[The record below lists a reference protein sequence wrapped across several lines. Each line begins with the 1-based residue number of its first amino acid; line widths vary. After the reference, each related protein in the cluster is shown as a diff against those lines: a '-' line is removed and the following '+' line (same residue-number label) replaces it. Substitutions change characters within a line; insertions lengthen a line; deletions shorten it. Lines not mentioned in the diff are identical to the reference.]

1 MEEIQRPKKQISDI
15 VRKLLKSND
24 VSIKTAAEYLDCTV
38 QSFRNK
44 LTRDSFSI
52 KDLIILCYLCKAQ
65 FMIEYFSYK
74 DDYDIDYFN
83 PEEYL
88 SDDDYERIRKIEHK
102 QFTENIT
109 NMMIE
114 LSKIMPREDLE
125 KISSKDLLD
134 LMLEI
139 SKGEIEDKKAEYRK
153 QHSNDS

>member
-1 MEEIQRPKKQISDI
+1 MEETQRPKKQISDI

-24 VSIKTAAEYLDCTV
+24 ISIKKAAEYLDCTA

-52 KDLIILCYLCKAQ
+52 KDLIILCYLCRAR
-65 FMIEYFSYK
+65 FMIEYSSYK
-74 DDYDIDYFN
+74 DDYDVDYFN

-88 SDDDYERIRKIEHK
+88 SDKDYERIHEIEHK

-125 KISSKDLLD
+125 KMSSKDLLD

-139 SKGEIEDKKAEYRK
+139 SKVEIEDKKAEYRK
-153 QHSNDS
+153 QHNNDS